1 MSRGLHSTLKT
12 ELATDHLDQIH
23 LIQFTIGSTIYYR
36 TSAYFDIT
44 YDGNNYRADGVLLKL
59 PSITESSQI
68 ATSNVTF
75 SIEGASQTFISLL
88 LNNEHIH
95 RPVEIIRGYLT
106 DAGVLV
112 TNPYTIFLGYIAG
125 YSINET
131 TTSSTISIQVANHW
145 ANFEMKRG
153 RRTNNNSQ
161 QQIFSGDKFFEFSNA
176 MMVDIEWG
184 KKIDEQ

>member
-36 TSAYFDIT
+36 TTAYFDIT
-44 YDGNNYRADGVLLKL
+44 YDGNTYTAGADLLQI
-59 PSITESSQI
+59 PTITESSTVS
-68 ATSNVTF
+68 TSTVNF
-75 SIEGASQTFISLL
+75 SLEGASQTFISLF

-95 RPVEIIRGYLT
+95 RPVKIIRGYLT
-106 DAGVLV
+106 DAGALV
-112 TNPYTIFLGYIAG
+112 TNPYTIFLGYISG
-125 YSINET
+125 YGINET
-131 TTSSTISIQVANHW
+131 MTTSRISVNVANHW

-153 RRTNNNSQ
+153 RRTNDNSQ
-161 QQIFSGDKFFEFSNA
+161 QQVFGGDKFFEFSNA
-176 MMVDIEWG
+176 MMIDIEWG

>member
-1 MSRGLHSTLKT
+1 MSRGLHSDLKT

-36 TSAYFDIT
+36 TTAYFSVVF
-44 YDGNNYRADGVLLKL
+44 DGNTYTADATLLKI
-59 PSITESSQI
+59 PTITESSQI
-68 ATSNVTF
+68 ATSNVSF
-75 SIEGASQTFISLL
+75 DIEGASQTFISLL

-95 RPVEIIRGYLT
+95 RPVKIIRGYLT

-112 TNPYTIFLGYIAG
+112 ANPYTIFLGYISG
-125 YSINET
+125 YSINDT
-131 TTSSTISIQVANHW
+131 TTSSKITITVANHW

-153 RRTNNNSQ
+153 RRTNDNSQ

-184 KKIDEQ
+184 KKIDDQ

>member
-1 MSRGLHSTLKT
+1 MARGLHSDLKT

-23 LIQFTIGSTIYYR
+23 LIEFTIGSAIYYR
-36 TSAYFDIT
+36 TTAYYDIT
-44 YDGNNYRADGVLLKL
+44 FDSNTYTAGADLLDI
-59 PSITESSQI
+59 PTITESSQI

-75 SIEGASQTFISLL
+75 NIEGASQTFISLL

-95 RPVEIIRGYLT
+95 RPVKIIRGYLT
-106 DAGVLV
+106 DAGALV
-112 TNPYTIFLGYIAG
+112 TNPYTIFLGYISG

-131 TTSSTISIQVANHW
+131 TTSSKISITVANHW

-161 QQIFSGDKFFEFSNA
+161 QQIFSGDKFFEFSNSL
-176 MMVDIEWG
+176 MVDIEWG
-184 KKIDEQ
+184 KINDKQ

>member
-23 LIQFTIGSTIYYR
+23 LIKFTIGSTIFYR
-36 TSAYFDIT
+36 TTAYFDIV
-44 YDGNNYRADGVLLKL
+44 YDGNTYTANASLLKI
-59 PSITESSQI
+59 PTITESSQI

-75 SIEGASQTFISLL
+75 DIEGASQTFISLL

-106 DAGVLV
+106 DAGALV
-112 TNPYTIFLGYIAG
+112 TNPYTIFLGYISG
-125 YSINET
+125 YSINDT
-131 TTSSTISIQVANHW
+131 TTSSRISITVANHW

-161 QQIFSGDKFFEFSNA
+161 QQIFSGDKFFEFSNSL
-176 MMVDIEWG
+176 MVDIEWG
-184 KKIDEQ
+184 KVNDEQ

>member
-12 ELATDHLDQIH
+12 ELATNHLDQVH

-36 TSAYFDIT
+36 TTAYFDLVF
-44 YDGNNYRADGVLLKL
+44 DGNTYTAGADLLAI
-59 PSITESSQI
+59 PSITESSTV
-68 ATSNVTF
+68 ATSTVNF
-75 SIEGASQTFISLL
+75 SIEGASQTFISLFF
-88 LNNEHIH
+88 NNDHIH
-95 RPVEIIRGYLT
+95 RPVKIIRGYLT
-106 DAGVLV
+106 DAGALID
-112 TNPYTIFLGYIAG
+112 NPYTIFLGYISG
-125 YSINET
+125 YAINET
-131 TTSSTISIQVANHW
+131 TTTSKISINVANHW

>member
-12 ELATDHLDQIH
+12 ELATDHLDQVH

-36 TSAYFDIT
+36 TTAYFDLVF
-44 YDGNNYRADGVLLKL
+44 DGNTYTAGADLLTI
-59 PSITESSQI
+59 PTITESSTVS
-68 ATSNVTF
+68 TSTVNF
-75 SIEGASQTFISLL
+75 SLEGASQTFISLF
-88 LNNEHIH
+88 LNNEHMH
-95 RPVEIIRGYLT
+95 RPVKIIRGYLT
-106 DAGVLV
+106 DAGALI
-112 TNPYTIFLGYIAG
+112 TNPYTIFLGYISG
-125 YSINET
+125 YGINET
-131 TTSSTISIQVANHW
+131 MTTSKISVNVANHW

-161 QQIFSGDKFFEFSNA
+161 QQVFNGDKFFEFSNA

>member
-36 TSAYFDIT
+36 TTAYFDIT
-44 YDGNNYRADGVLLKL
+44 YDGNTYTADATLLKI

-75 SIEGASQTFISLL
+75 NIEGASQTFISLL

-95 RPVEIIRGYLT
+95 RPVKIIRGYLT
-106 DAGVLV
+106 DAGALID
-112 TNPYTIFLGYIAG
+112 NPYTIFLGYIAG
-125 YSINET
+125 YSIDET
-131 TTSSTISIQVANHW
+131 TTSSSVSISVANHW

-153 RRTNNNSQ
+153 RRTNDNSQ
-161 QQIFSGDKFFEFSNA
+161 QQIFNGDKFFEFSNA
-176 MMVDIEWG
+176 LMVDIEWG
-184 KKIDEQ
+184 KVNDEQ